1 MYNSTINTVRKGNM
15 NKLAIYQQLCHEIKA
30 NIAAGILK
38 SGDKLPSVRKFALE
52 KNINPNTAVK
62 VYKTLE
68 NEGVIKS
75 IPSKGNFISDDAQK
89 LQELHL
95 TELKEAYLTL
105 IRDMRENHMS
115 KSEILALVEGGFDDS
130 ES

>member
-1 MYNSTINTVRKGNM
+1 M
-15 NKLAIYQQLCHEIKA
+15 NKLTINKQICYGIKHD
-30 NIAAGILK
+30 K
-38 SGDKLPSVRKFALE
+38 KKKKKKKGDKLPSVRKFALE

-68 NEGVIKS
+68 NEGVIHS

-95 TELKEAYLTL
+95 KELKESCLTL
-105 IRDMRENHMS
+105 IRDMRDNHMS
-115 KSEILALVEGGFDDS
+115 KSEILEIVERGFDDS
-130 ES
+130 KS

>member
-1 MYNSTINTVRKGNM
+1 M
-15 NKLAIYQQLCHEIKA
+15 NKLALYEQLCYGIKHDV
-30 NIAAGILK
+30 AAGILK

-68 NEGVIKS
+68 NEGVIHS

-95 TELKEAYLTL
+95 TELKESCLTL
-105 IRDMRENHMS
+105 IRDMRDNHMS
-115 KSEILALVEGGFDDS
+115 KSEILEIVERGFDDS
-130 ES
+130 KS